1 MRILLLI
8 LTMGIASCS
17 SPKNKTITV
26 GSVVPQ
32 GEAELV
38 HEKHMF
44 QMSRQEVI
52 NAINDC
58 HSADL
63 RAVIYHS
70 RLKVTGRFIPIPVSI
85 QCAPKIGK

>member
-17 SPKNKTITV
+17 SPKHKTVTL
-26 GSVVPQ
+26 GSEVPQ
-32 GEAELV
+32 GKAELI

-44 QMSRQEVI
+44 QMSRQETI

-58 HSADL
+58 HSANL
-63 RAVIYHS
+63 RAIIYHS

-85 QCAPKIGK
+85 QCAPKIK